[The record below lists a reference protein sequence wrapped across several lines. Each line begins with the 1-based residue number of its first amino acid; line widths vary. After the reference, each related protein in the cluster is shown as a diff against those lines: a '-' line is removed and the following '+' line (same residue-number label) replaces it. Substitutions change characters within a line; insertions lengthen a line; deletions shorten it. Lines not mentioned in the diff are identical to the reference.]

1 MLREHVE
8 IFLSPDKGRG
18 LRCKKNGPPIKAG
31 TLIIEEDSYCF
42 TLLEGQEEKRCHYCL
57 EEQSPKLLLT
67 CPKCLSAKYCD
78 EECQRRPPP
87 TYAACRCPARANFPC
102 KLPAVPP
109 PVAALTV
116 PTSRACPPEAA
127 HKEHLS
133 ECDGYRR
140 LMKLPFHLRLLGRI
154 LYRQSTRKYEQGALG
169 PLSDLCS
176 HIEELKDSTELKTQ
190 LQKLSRNVNEDILP
204 DRDQLEILY
213 GKTTCN
219 CFSIHN
225 LDLGEIGVGMYPQAA
240 MMNHSCK
247 SNCVV
252 TYRGP
257 RLQIRAL
264 VDIQPGEE
272 VYHSYAEKGHNTRE
286 RRDELSKYFFE
297 CQCSHCLDT
306 DRDGTMMS
314 VKCPSCRAQVK
325 PNSNERYV
333 KCSSCGYTDFS
344 AEFYEDLEVYIQYA
358 DDVNHKPRVWATDIL
373 FTNIVKNC
381 LVELDKILHPDNIH
395 TVRILGGAFA
405 AAVKLEEWA
414 KAINYGKRLERVF
427 VLYLPPNEPD
437 IGLLYYKMGKAYY
450 HLDDLDNALASF
462 RKAKKMLGIAY
473 GRDSQLA
480 DYAQEWLELCGDYG
494 SSSEE
499 DETDINSEIDRKS
512 S

>member
-67 CPKCLSAKYCD
+67 CPKCLTAKYCD
-78 EECQRRPPP
+78 EDCQ
-87 TYAACRCPARANFPC
+87 
-102 KLPAVPP
+102 K
-109 PVAALTV
+109 
-116 PTSRACPPEAA
+116 AA

-225 LDLGEIGVGMYPQAA
+225 LDLGEIGIGMYPQAA

-325 PNSNERYV
+325 SNSNERYE

-344 AEFYEDLEVYIQYA
+344 TEFYEDVEVYIQYA
-358 DDVNHKPRVWATDIL
+358 DDVIHKPRVWATDIL
-373 FTNIVKNC
+373 YTNTAK
-381 LVELDKILHPDNIH
+381 
-395 TVRILGGAFA
+395 VRIQ
-405 AAVKLEEWA
+405 E
-414 KAINYGKRLERVF
+414 
-427 VLYLPPNEPD
+427 
-437 IGLLYYKMGKAYY
+437 AYI
-450 HLDDLDNALASF
+450 L
-462 RKAKKMLGIAY
+462 
-473 GRDSQLA
+473 
-480 DYAQEWLELCGDYG
+480 
-494 SSSEE
+494 
-499 DETDINSEIDRKS
+499 
-512 S
+512 